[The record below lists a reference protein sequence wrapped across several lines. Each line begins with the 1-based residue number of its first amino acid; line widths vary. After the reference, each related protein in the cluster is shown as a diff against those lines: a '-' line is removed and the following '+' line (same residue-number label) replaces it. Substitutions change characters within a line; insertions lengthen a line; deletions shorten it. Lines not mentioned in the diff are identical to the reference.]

1 MPEKTKLVHILP
13 SLDRGGAEKI
23 VVDLITS
30 LDLEKFSPHLIL
42 FKRGGFWEDKLRAH
56 NIPLT
61 ILKKHGRFDL
71 YNFWQLIK
79 TLKKIKPTIVHTHL
93 GGDIYGRL
101 AAKLLKIPII
111 ISTEH
116 NVNYYEPLYLSYLK
130 RWTAAW
136 ADKVVAVS
144 QAVKDDSLKRYGLKD
159 SQVPII
165 YNGLDLS
172 EFSSSNKPLDQSLAV
187 NSPRTI
193 IIGTIG
199 RLSPQK
205 GHLSLIQAAAQAQS
219 RNWVIKIA
227 GEGKS
232 RAELIKKIKK
242 AGLENQIKL
251 VGLVDKP
258 AEFLNS
264 LDIFIFPS
272 LWEGLGIAVLEA
284 AACGLP
290 IISSQADGLK
300 EIINED
306 NSFTFPGGDIQALA
320 EKIDWIS
327 KNFNEAIVQQKAL
340 AAQTMVRQNFSLSKS
355 VQAYENLYLSLLKNR
370 LIKN

>member
-1 MPEKTKLVHILP
+1 MPEKIKLVHILP

-23 VVDLITS
+23 VVDLITN
-30 LDLEKFSPHLIL
+30 LNLEKFSPHLIL
-42 FKRGGFWEDKLRAH
+42 FRRGGFWEDKLRAH

-61 ILKKHGRFDL
+61 ILKKRGRLDL

-79 TLKKIKPTIVHTHL
+79 TLKKIKPAIVHTHL

-101 AAKLLKIPII
+101 AARLLKTPII

-116 NVNYYEPLYLSYLK
+116 NVNYHEPLYLSYLK

-136 ADKVVAVS
+136 ANKVVAVS
-144 QAVKDDSLKRYGLKD
+144 QAVKNDSLKRYGLRAA
-159 SQVPII
+159 QVPVI
-165 YNGLDLS
+165 YNGLDLT
-172 EFSSSNKPLDQSLAV
+172 EFTPANKPLEQSS
-187 NSPRTI
+187 NSHKTI

-227 GEGKS
+227 GEGELWW
-232 RAELIKKIKK
+232 ELINEIKK

-290 IISSQADGLK
+290 IISSQVDGLK

-306 NSFTFPGGDIQALA
+306 NGFTFPAGNIQALA
-320 EKIDWIS
+320 KKIDWIS
-327 KNFNEAIVQQKAL
+327 KNFNEPTVQQKAL
-340 AAQTMVRQNFSLSKS
+340 AAQTMVRQNFSLIKS
-355 VQAYENLYLSLLKNR
+355 VQAYENLYFSLLENKT
-370 LIKN
+370 IKN